1 MVRQLDDQVLV
12 SGQITPADVPEL
24 KQRGVAMIINNRP
37 DGEEP
42 GQPLGAD
49 IEAAA
54 QEAGIEYRYIP
65 IQRGIGPGHIEPMR
79 EAFEES
85 REGKILAFCR
95 SGSRSA
101 LVWAVARCEQG
112 VPRDEVERQAAQ
124 AGVDLTPVSHLL

>member
-1 MVRQLDDQVLV
+1 MRQLDDHVMV

-24 KQRGVAMIINNRP
+24 KQHDVAMIINNRP

-54 QEAGIEYRYIP
+54 EEAGIEYRYIP
-65 IQRGIGPGHIEPMR
+65 IHRGIGPGHVEPMR
-79 EAFEES
+79 EAFEEI

-101 LVWAVARCEQG
+101 LAWAVARCEQG
-112 VPRDEVERQAAQ
+112 VPREEVERRAAQ
-124 AGVDLTPVSHLL
+124 AGVDLTPVAHLL